1 MTPAL
6 DQVAQRIARAG
17 SVVVLTGAGISAES
31 GLSTFRGPDGWWRG
45 LDPQQLATPGAFRR
59 DPALVQTWCRER
71 IASSRAAQPN
81 AGHRALARLA
91 ERVRLVVV
99 TQNVDD
105 LHERAGSRDVLHLHG
120 RLDASRC
127 ADCAAPT
134 DLTAGDPVVA
144 CPACGGAVRPGVVWF
159 GEALDAPTLD
169 RASQEALDCDV
180 LLSVGT
186 SGVVYPAA
194 AIPGTAA
201 AGGAFVVEVN
211 PEPSAIAATAEVLLG
226 GTAGTLLPD
235 LFARVQTLLE
245 AAR

>member
-1 MTPAL
+1 
-6 DQVAQRIARAG
+6 
-17 SVVVLTGAGISAES
+17 
-31 GLSTFRGPDGWWRG
+31 
-45 LDPQQLATPGAFRR
+45 
-59 DPALVQTWCRER
+59 
-71 IASSRAAQPN
+71 
-81 AGHRALARLA
+81 
-91 ERVRLVVV
+91 
-99 TQNVDD
+99 
-105 LHERAGSRDVLHLHG
+105 
-120 RLDASRC
+120 
-127 ADCAAPT
+127 
-134 DLTAGDPVVA
+134 
-144 CPACGGAVRPGVVWF
+144 
-159 GEALDAPTLD
+159 LDAPTLD